1 MAASTLYELNGQNR
15 VVLRAGDGVVPSAEI
30 DKKAKAPRKK
40 AAPKS
45 KKVAGKEVE
54 AGPSEEA
61 NSTVAVHGQEKLHD
75 TTHEPSLSGQ
85 QSQSAAN
92 VVASNTVNGTTELV
106 APGASA
112 SPDLIAESEPVLET
126 NVAPTPVVRDE
137 AKGKISG
144 AATKKRG
151 RPVSGKKKAA
161 VMAVEEREDTMQEYS
176 DTEDDEAE
184 KEDGANK
191 KKTKRGPVD
200 KVATDT
206 TVRPRKATGPK
217 KKRETK
223 KQKEVNEKK
232 KAERVEANT
241 DTASIGASDDHETDK
256 LSPDGEAP
264 QKVEVDAV
272 AHCEIVETV
281 VRKPYQPPGFR
292 AAAGEEVSAGVEDK
306 NTVTSVAWTE
316 KTVGQLDDEDDSGQS
331 KREPVIV
338 EGDGA
343 CS

>member
-1 MAASTLYELNGQNR
+1 MRELVTHSWLDKSITNTISPRSRANLKRLVAASTLYELNGHNR

-45 KKVAGKEVE
+45 KRAAGKEVE
-54 AGPSEEA
+54 AGPSEEV
-61 NSTVAVHGQEKLHD
+61 NSTVAVSGQEKLHD
-75 TTHEPSLSGQ
+75 TTHEPSSSGQ

-137 AKGKISG
+137 SKGKTSG
-144 AATKKRG
+144 ATTKKRG
-151 RPVSGKKKAA
+151 RPASGKKKAA
-161 VMAVEEREDTMQEYS
+161 VMAVEEKEDTMQEYS
-176 DTEDDEAE
+176 DAEDDEAE
-184 KEDGANK
+184 KEDGSNK

-206 TVRPRKATGPK
+206 TVRPKKAPGPK

-223 KQKEVNEKK
+223 KQKGVKEKK
-232 KAERVEANT
+232 EAERVKANT
-241 DTASIGASDDHETDK
+241 DTASIEASDDHETDK
-256 LSPDGEAP
+256 L
-264 QKVEVDAV
+264 
-272 AHCEIVETV
+272 IVETV
-281 VRKPYQPPGFR
+281 VRKLYQPPGFR
-292 AAAGEEVSAGVEDK
+292 VAAGVEDE
-306 NTVTSVAWTE
+306 NTVMSVACTE
-316 KTVGQLDDEDDSGQS
+316 KTVGQLDDGDDSGQS
-331 KREPVIV
+331 KREPVNT
-338 EGDGA
+338 
-343 CS
+343 S